1 MKHIALVLLLFVIMV
16 FFSAQN
22 TKAQQTEFQNYQE
35 KLMHIQQMAI
45 KPSVKEQMKEGI
57 FAEDVMCNGNKVL
70 VLKWTEDSSAC
81 VTKYMA
87 KHLVERG
94 WGITREQAVVGSRWG
109 CAEYTQIYYNN
120 VEHDHS
126 KIIQTIRNTVKQF
139 MHDDNVWTP
148 ISIVHHENNDFIG
161 SGRVISDSKLSDE
174 ISDALKMIRHVSNVT
189 SDIMC
194 VD

>member
-1 MKHIALVLLLFVIMV
+1 MA
-16 FFSAQN
+16 FFSTQN
-22 TKAQQTEFQNYQE
+22 TEAQTEFQNYQE

-57 FAEDVMCNGNKVL
+57 FTEDITCNENKIL
-70 VLKWTEDSSAC
+70 ILKWTEDSSAC

-94 WGITREQAVVGSRWG
+94 WGITRELAVVESRWG
-109 CAEYTQIYYNN
+109 CAEYTQIYYDDA
-120 VEHDHS
+120 EHVHS
-126 KIIQTIRNTVKQF
+126 KIIHTIRNTVKQF
-139 MHDDNVWTP
+139 MHDDNIWTP
-148 ISIVHHENNDFIG
+148 ISITHHGNNDFIG
-161 SGRVISDSKLSDE
+161 SGSIISDSKLSDE
-174 ISDALKMIRHVSNVT
+174 ISDALKMIKHVSNVT